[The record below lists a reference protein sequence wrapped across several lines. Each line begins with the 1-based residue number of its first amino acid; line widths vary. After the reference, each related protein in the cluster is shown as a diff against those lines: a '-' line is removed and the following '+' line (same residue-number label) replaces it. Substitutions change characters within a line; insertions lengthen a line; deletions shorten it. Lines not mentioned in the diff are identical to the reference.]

1 MRKKHSFKLTLL
13 VLVLVLCFSTVVLAA
28 CNKGDDKDGNNNNKA
43 VEMETSAMLSQ
54 IVEKIGNSVS
64 FGESFVT
71 DISAAAIIDDKT
83 TANKDVIYRLT
94 AKGNINGKKD
104 AKETD
109 TDFLIELV
117 EEKGESKKT
126 ILGLGYEFIETEPFF
141 FMSIAGSKYTKINGY
156 SLASLYALT
165 QKDTATV
172 AAGNGIV
179 DMAIAMLIPVL
190 VGQTG
195 TLENNVYTFDFNLA
209 DTVNSLLAGE
219 IGTLLLPILE
229 GMGIDLNIASLN
241 ISFIDADG
249 QTVVVEDTATLV
261 RFFNEA
267 MHITGKFTV
276 RFDNNDKFDGANFN
290 FDYKYENADTNFQL
304 DIEKVRFGAAEP
316 IATFDLHSP
325 QSSAKPRRHL
335 TRSISRLRARQ

>member
-1 MRKKHSFKLTLL
+1 MAKYDDNNRIGELFTSKIGGKIMRKKHSFKLTLL

-54 IVEKIGNSVS
+54 IVEKIGNSMS

-126 ILGLGYEFIETEPFF
+126 IRGLGYEFIETEPFF
-141 FMSIAGSKYTKINGY
+141 FVSIAGSK
-156 SLASLYALT
+156 
-165 QKDTATV
+165 
-172 AAGNGIV
+172 
-179 DMAIAMLIPVL
+179 
-190 VGQTG
+190 
-195 TLENNVYTFDFNLA
+195 
-209 DTVNSLLAGE
+209 
-219 IGTLLLPILE
+219 
-229 GMGIDLNIASLN
+229 
-241 ISFIDADG
+241 
-249 QTVVVEDTATLV
+249 
-261 RFFNEA
+261 
-267 MHITGKFTV
+267 
-276 RFDNNDKFDGANFN
+276 
-290 FDYKYENADTNFQL
+290 
-304 DIEKVRFGAAEP
+304 
-316 IATFDLHSP
+316 
-325 QSSAKPRRHL
+325 
-335 TRSISRLRARQ
+335 